1 MAAVLRSWS
10 FFGRLRTFLR
20 LLAQNLF
27 VIELESFKALK
38 IQIRKGRL
46 LFKTISAPDAELPEP
61 PFLAGAGAVFFPA
74 PTPTPT
80 PTPQYCKYF
89 YFYGT
94 LSMTISMTMTIY
106 ISMTMS
112 YDYDYDDYDYDDYY

>member
-61 PFLAGAGAVFFPA
+61 PFLAGAGAGFFPA
-74 PTPTPT
+74 PT